1 METYFT
7 ELCSR
12 PCTAAFSSSC
22 THSQGIIETDL
33 LSLLLRLHFFV
44 LAAHSFRHFMV
55 TRDTGRWLS
64 LTLLS
69 SNSSSL
75 SDYLLQML
83 HLCSQLLGSYADLV
97 AHPVFLPLM
106 APHSSPFL
114 IHSQFLSVSSKW
126 NMFYQGSLVATP
138 GKMSSREPTAHT
150 HPSKYQRD
158 QQKPRNRTS
167 TQQTQGQVSA
177 PGFIISN
184 LDTQQPV

>member
-1 METYFT
+1 MMETYFT

-75 SDYLLQML
+75 SDYLLRML

-126 NMFYQGSLVATP
+126 TCSTRDLWWPHQERCQAGNPQLTHTLLHTRETNRNQGTEHP
-138 GKMSSREPTAHT
+138 
-150 HPSKYQRD
+150 PSKHKARCQHLD
-158 QQKPRNRTS
+158 LS
-167 TQQTQGQVSA
+167 SQT
-177 PGFIISN
+177 
-184 LDTQQPV
+184 